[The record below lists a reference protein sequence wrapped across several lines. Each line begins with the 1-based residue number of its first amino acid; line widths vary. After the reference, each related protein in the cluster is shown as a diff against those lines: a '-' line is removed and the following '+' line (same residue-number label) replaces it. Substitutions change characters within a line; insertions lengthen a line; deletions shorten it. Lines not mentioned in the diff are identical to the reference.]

1 MITLA
6 QKNDWPRMVEVWES
20 AVKATH
26 DFLSDEDFCFYK
38 SRLISYFSGMS
49 LFVYKDIAGRIV
61 GFVGVADGAIE
72 MLFVDDAYRGK
83 GIGKSLLLYAVES
96 LGTRRVDVN
105 EQNRRAAD
113 FYTHLGFRITGRS
126 PLDGE
131 GKPYPLLHL
140 EMA

>member
-38 SRLISYFSGMS
+38 SRLTSYFSGVS

-72 MLFVDDAYRGK
+72 MLFVADVYRGK
-83 GIGKSLLLYAVES
+83 GVGKSLLLYAVEA
-96 LGTRRVDVN
+96 LGARRVDVN
-105 EQNRRAAD
+105 EQNRQAAD
-113 FYTHLGFRITGRS
+113 FYTHFGFHITGRS

-140 EMA
+140 EMT